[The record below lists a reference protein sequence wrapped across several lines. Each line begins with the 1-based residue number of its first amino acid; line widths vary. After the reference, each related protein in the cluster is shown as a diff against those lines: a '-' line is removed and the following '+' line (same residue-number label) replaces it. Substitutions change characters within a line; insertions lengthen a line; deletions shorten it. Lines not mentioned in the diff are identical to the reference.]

1 MLTLKEIS
9 LRQGKRTYL
18 DEVSFTAEAGRIT
31 AIVGTRSAGRTEL
44 VRVIM
49 GLISPDEGRVEL
61 EDFELDF
68 GDRQNFGYLPA
79 ERGGYPNMR
88 VIDQIVYLARLH
100 GITLGAAERNALTL
114 LSHLELADRGYAP
127 LKNLSGTEIARVD
140 IAATLAADPDVVVI
154 DDAFAGLD
162 SQSLRLVMS
171 LLRAHASSGVP
182 VVLATDDWEAAQTFA
197 DDVVILGQGR
207 VTAAGSV
214 DELLAEAKY
223 RVATGD
229 AEAARRS
236 LDARTGISDVT
247 VVEGAG
253 EVVTFRAEDAREAA
267 AGVAALADVKN
278 FDSVRP
284 TLAEQYKEAL

>member
-1 MLTLKEIS
+1 MLTLNEVS
-9 LRQGKRTYL
+9 LRKGKRTYL

-31 AIVGTRSAGRTEL
+31 AVVGTRSAGRTEL

-49 GLISPDEGRVEL
+49 GLISPDEGTVEL
-61 EDFELDF
+61 EGHELEY
-68 GDRQNFGYLPA
+68 GDRQNFGYLPG

-114 LSHLELADRGYAP
+114 LSRLELADRGYAP
-127 LKNLSGTEIARVD
+127 LKNLSGAEIARVD

-162 SQSLRLVMS
+162 AKSTELVMS

-182 VVLATDDWEAAQTFA
+182 VILATDDWEAAEKHA
-197 DDVVILGQGR
+197 DDIVALSQGR
-207 VTAAGSV
+207 VTASGSV
-214 DELLAEAKY
+214 DDLLGEHRY
-223 RVATGD
+223 RVALAN
-229 AEAARRS
+229 AEAAAKTLSGRS
-236 LDARTGISDVT
+236 GITEIEVIDT
-247 VVEGAG
+247 VI
-253 EVVTFRAEDAREAA
+253 TFRANDPGSAA
-267 AGVAALADVKN
+267 ATVARLERVES
-278 FDSVRP
+278 FERIRP

>member
-9 LRQGKRTYL
+9 LRRGKRTYL
-18 DEVSFTAEAGRIT
+18 DEVSFTAKAGRIT

-49 GLISPDEGRVEL
+49 GLISADSGTIEL

-88 VIDQIVYLARLH
+88 VIDQVVYLARLH

-127 LKNLSGTEIARVD
+127 LKNLAGTEIARVD
-140 IAATLAADPDVVVI
+140 IAATLAADPDVVII
-154 DDAFAGLD
+154 DDAFSGLD
-162 SQSLRLVMS
+162 AQSTKLTVS

-182 VVLATDDWEAAQTFA
+182 VVLATDDWDAAQAHA
-197 DDVVILGQGR
+197 DDVVLISQGK
-207 VTAAGSV
+207 VAAAGSV
-214 DELLAEAKY
+214 EKLRGAAKY
-223 RVATGD
+223 RVELD
-229 AEAARRS
+229 NAEAAAKT
-236 LDARTGISDVT
+236 LKARKGVRDVA
-247 VVEGAG
+247 VVDRTDN
-253 EVVTFRAEDAREAA
+253 VLSFRADDAKSAA
-267 AGVAALADVKN
+267 ASVAALDGVKS
-278 FDSVRP
+278 FESVRP
-284 TLAEQYKEAL
+284 TLAEQYEEAL

>member
-1 MLTLKEIS
+1 MLTLKEIT
-9 LRQGKRTYL
+9 LRKGKRTYL
-18 DEVSFTAEAGRIT
+18 DEVSFTAQAGRIT

-49 GLISPDEGRVEL
+49 GLISPDEGTVAL

-79 ERGGYPNMR
+79 ERGGYPSMR

-114 LSHLELADRGYAP
+114 LSRLELADRGYAP
-127 LKNLSGTEIARVD
+127 LKNLSGTEVARVD

-162 SQSLRLVMS
+162 MESTELVMS
-171 LLRAHASSGVP
+171 LLRAHAASGVP
-182 VVLATDDWEAAQTFA
+182 VVLATDNWEAAQAYA
-197 DDVVILGQGR
+197 DDVVVLNQGR
-207 VTAAGSV
+207 ISVTGGV
-214 DELLAEAKY
+214 QDLRGDTKY
-223 RVATGD
+223 RVEIAD
-229 AEAARRS
+229 AEAAAKS
-236 LDARTGISDVT
+236 LEKRKDISDVA
-247 VVEGAG
+247 VLDSEESAIS
-253 EVVTFRAEDAREAA
+253 FRAADAGAA
-267 AGVAALADVKN
+267 AQSVAALNGVKS
-278 FDSVRP
+278 FESVRP

>member
-9 LRQGKRTYL
+9 LRKGKRTYL
-18 DEVSFTAEAGRIT
+18 DEVSFTAKAGRVT

-49 GLISPDEGRVEL
+49 GLISADEGSIEL

-154 DDAFAGLD
+154 DDAFSGLD
-162 SQSLRLVMS
+162 AQSTRLVMS

-182 VVLATDDWEAAQTFA
+182 VVIATDDWEAAQTYA
-197 DDVVILGQGR
+197 DDVVLISQGK
-207 VTAAGSV
+207 VAAAGSV
-214 DELLAEAKY
+214 EKLRGAAKY
-223 RVATGD
+223 RVELD
-229 AEAARRS
+229 NAEAAAQTLKSRR
-236 LDARTGISDVT
+236 GVSDVS
-247 VVEGAG
+247 VVDRRDN
-253 EVVTFRAEDAREAA
+253 VISFRAEDAKSAA
-267 AGVAALADVKN
+267 ATVATLDGVKS
-278 FDSVRP
+278 FESVRP

>member
-1 MLTLKEIS
+1 MLTLKEVS
-9 LRQGKRTYL
+9 LRKGKRTYL
-18 DEVSFTAEAGRIT
+18 DEVSFTAQAGRIT

-49 GLISPDEGRVEL
+49 GLISPDEGTVKL

-114 LSHLELADRGYAP
+114 LSRLELADRGYAP

-154 DDAFAGLD
+154 DDAFSGLD
-162 SQSLRLVMS
+162 SASTELVMS
-171 LLRAHASSGVP
+171 LLRAHAASGVP
-182 VVLATDDWEAAQTFA
+182 VILATDNWEAAQAHA
-197 DDVVILGQGR
+197 DDVVVLNQGR
-207 VTAAGSV
+207 TSVSGSV
-214 DELLAEAKY
+214 EELRSDVKY
-223 RVATGD
+223 RVELTD
-229 AEAARRS
+229 AEAGVKS
-236 LDARTGISDVT
+236 LEERAGISDVAVLDSADN
-247 VVEGAG
+247 VVS
-253 EVVTFRAEDAREAA
+253 FRAADAGSAA
-267 AGVAALADVKN
+267 QTVAALNGVKS
-278 FDSVRP
+278 FESVRP

>member
-9 LRQGKRTYL
+9 LRKGKRTYL

-49 GLISPDEGRVEL
+49 GLISADEGTVEL

-127 LKNLSGTEIARVD
+127 LKNLSGAEVARVD

-162 SQSLRLVMS
+162 AASLRLVTS

-182 VVLATDDWEAAQTFA
+182 VILATDDWEAAQTFA
-197 DDVVILGQGR
+197 DDVIVLSQGR
-207 VTAAGSV
+207 VTASGSV
-214 DELLAEAKY
+214 DELLGDPHY
-223 RVATGD
+223 RVEAND
-229 AEAARRS
+229 AEAARSALESRS
-236 LDARTGISDVT
+236 GISAVT
-247 VVEGAG
+247 VADRAG
-253 EVVTFRAEDAREAA
+253 DVISFRADDAKTAA
-267 AGVAALADVKN
+267 AGVAAIDGLKN
-278 FDSVRP
+278 FESVRP

>member
-9 LRQGKRTYL
+9 LRKGKRTYL
-18 DEVSFTAEAGRIT
+18 DEVSFTAQAGRIT

-49 GLISPDEGRVEL
+49 GLISPDEGTVEL

-79 ERGGYPNMR
+79 ERGGYPSMR

-114 LSHLELADRGYAP
+114 LSRLELADRGYAP

-162 SQSLRLVMS
+162 MESTELVMS
-171 LLRAHASSGVP
+171 LLRAHAASGVP
-182 VVLATDDWEAAQTFA
+182 VVVATDNWEAAQAYA
-197 DDVVILGQGR
+197 DDVVVLNQGR
-207 VTAAGSV
+207 IGVTGSV
-214 DELLAEAKY
+214 QNLRGDTKY
-223 RVATGD
+223 RVEIAD
-229 AEAARRS
+229 AEAGAKS
-236 LDARTGISDVT
+236 LEKRKGISDVA
-247 VVEGAG
+247 VLDSAEGAIS
-253 EVVTFRAEDAREAA
+253 FRAADAGAA
-267 AGVAALADVKN
+267 AQSVAALNGVKS
-278 FDSVRP
+278 FESVRP

>member
-1 MLTLKEIS
+1 M
-9 LRQGKRTYL
+9 
-18 DEVSFTAEAGRIT
+18 TAEAGRIT

-49 GLISPDEGRVEL
+49 GLIAADEGTVEL

-114 LSHLELADRGYAP
+114 LSHLDLADRGYAP
-127 LKNLSGTEIARVD
+127 LKNLSGAEIARVD
-140 IAATLAADPDVVVI
+140 IAATLAADPDVVVL

-162 SQSLRLVMS
+162 AASLRLVMS

-182 VVLATDDWEAAQTFA
+182 VILATDDWEAAQTFA
-197 DDVVILGQGR
+197 DDVIVLGQGK
-207 VTAAGSV
+207 VTASGSV
-214 DELLAEAKY
+214 EKLLGDPRY
-223 RVATGD
+223 RVETTD
-229 AEAARRS
+229 TEAAES
-236 LDARTGISDVT
+236 ALKSRTGISDVSVSRGEGS
-247 VVEGAG
+247 VVS
-253 EVVTFRAEDAREAA
+253 FRADDAKTAA
-267 AGVAALADVKN
+267 AAVAELKSVKN
-278 FDSVRP
+278 FESVRP

>member
-9 LRQGKRTYL
+9 LRKGKRTYL
-18 DEVSFTAEAGRIT
+18 DEVSFTAKAGRVT

-49 GLISPDEGRVEL
+49 GLISADEGSIEL

-154 DDAFAGLD
+154 DDAFSGLD
-162 SQSLRLVMS
+162 AQSTRLVMS

-182 VVLATDDWEAAQTFA
+182 VVIATDDWEAAQTYA
-197 DDVVILGQGR
+197 DDVVLISQGK
-207 VTAAGSV
+207 VAAAGSV
-214 DELLAEAKY
+214 EKLRGAAKY
-223 RVATGD
+223 RVELD
-229 AEAARRS
+229 NAEAAAKTLKSRR
-236 LDARTGISDVT
+236 GVSDVS
-247 VVEGAG
+247 VVDRRDN
-253 EVVTFRAEDAREAA
+253 VISFRAEDAKSAA
-267 AGVAALADVKN
+267 ATVATLDGVKS
-278 FDSVRP
+278 FESVRP

>member
-18 DEVSFTAEAGRIT
+18 DEVSFTAKAGRIT
-31 AIVGTRSAGRTEL
+31 AIIGTRSAGRTEL

-49 GLISPDEGRVEL
+49 GLISADEGTVKL
-61 EDFELDF
+61 EGHELDF
-68 GDRQNFGYLPA
+68 GDRQNFGYLPG

-114 LSHLELADRGYAP
+114 LSQLELADRGYAP

-162 SQSLRLVMS
+162 LKSMELVMD
-171 LLRAHASSGVP
+171 LLGAHAASGVP
-182 VVLATDDWEAAQTFA
+182 VILATDDWEFAQKYA
-197 DDVVILGQGR
+197 DDVVVLNQGR
-207 VTAAGSV
+207 VLAKGSV
-214 DELLAEAKY
+214 SDLLGETKYQVELAEA
-223 RVATGD
+223 D
-229 AEAARRS
+229 AALRALS
-236 LDARTGISDVT
+236 SSDGISDV
-247 VVEGAG
+247 
-253 EVVTFRAEDAREAA
+253 EVIDTHGNIISFRAEDAMAA
-267 AGVAALADVKN
+267 ALTVSRLGGVTG
-278 FDSVRP
+278 FDRVRP
-284 TLAEQYKEAL
+284 TLAEQYKEVL

>member
-1 MLTLKEIS
+1 VLTLREIS
-9 LRQGKRTYL
+9 LRKGKRTYL

-49 GLISPDEGRVEL
+49 GLITADEGSVEL

-127 LKNLSGTEIARVD
+127 LKNLSGAEIARVD

-162 SQSLRLVMS
+162 AESLRLVMS

-182 VVLATDDWEAAQTFA
+182 VVLATNDWEAAQTFA
-197 DDVVILGQGR
+197 DDVIILSQGR
-207 VTAAGSV
+207 VTASGSV
-214 DELLAEAKY
+214 EKLLGGLRYRIEAD
-223 RVATGD
+223 D
-229 AEAARRS
+229 AEAARSALESRQ
-236 LDARTGISDVT
+236 GISDVT
-247 VVEGAG
+247 AADRDETVIS
-253 EVVTFRAEDAREAA
+253 FRADDAKTAA
-267 AGVAALADVKN
+267 AGAAAIDGLKN
-278 FDSVRP
+278 FESVRP

>member
-9 LRQGKRTYL
+9 LRKGKRTYL
-18 DEVSFTAEAGRIT
+18 DEVSFTAKAGRVT

-49 GLISPDEGRVEL
+49 GLISADEGSIEL

-114 LSHLELADRGYAP
+114 LSHLELADRGYAA

-154 DDAFAGLD
+154 DDAFSGLD
-162 SQSLRLVMS
+162 AQSTRLVMS

-182 VVLATDDWEAAQTFA
+182 VVIATDDWEAAQTYA
-197 DDVVILGQGR
+197 DDVVLISQGK
-207 VTAAGSV
+207 VAAAGSV
-214 DELLAEAKY
+214 EKLRGAAKY
-223 RVATGD
+223 RVELD
-229 AEAARRS
+229 NAEAAAQTLKSRR
-236 LDARTGISDVT
+236 GVSDVS
-247 VVEGAG
+247 VVDRRDN
-253 EVVTFRAEDAREAA
+253 VISFRAEDAKSAA
-267 AGVAALADVKN
+267 ATVATLDGVKS
-278 FDSVRP
+278 FESVRP

>member
-9 LRQGKRTYL
+9 LRKGKRTYL
-18 DEVSFTAEAGRIT
+18 DEVSFTAQAGRIT

-44 VRVIM
+44 IRVIM
-49 GLISPDEGRVEL
+49 GLISPDEGTVKL

-79 ERGGYPNMR
+79 ERGGYPSMR

-114 LSHLELADRGYAP
+114 LSRLELADRGYAP

-154 DDAFAGLD
+154 DDAFVGLD
-162 SQSLRLVMS
+162 SQSTELVMS
-171 LLRAHASSGVP
+171 LLRAHAASGVP
-182 VVLATDDWEAAQTFA
+182 VVLATDNWEAAQNHA
-197 DDVVILGQGR
+197 DDVVVLNQGR
-207 VTAAGSV
+207 ISAAGSV
-214 DELLAEAKY
+214 QELRSDVKY
-223 RVATGD
+223 RVVLTD
-229 AEAARRS
+229 AEAAAAS
-236 LDARTGISDVT
+236 LEKRAGIRDVA
-247 VVEGAG
+247 VIDSADGIVG
-253 EVVTFRAEDAREAA
+253 FRAADAGSAA
-267 AGVAALADVKN
+267 QTVAALNGVKS
-278 FDSVRP
+278 FESVRP

>member
-1 MLTLKEIS
+1 MLTLKEVS
-9 LRQGKRTYL
+9 LRKGKRTYL
-18 DEVSFTAEAGRIT
+18 DEVSFTAQAGRIT

-49 GLISPDEGRVEL
+49 GLISPDEGTVKL

-114 LSHLELADRGYAP
+114 LSRLELADRGYAP

-154 DDAFAGLD
+154 DDAFSGLD
-162 SQSLRLVMS
+162 SESTELVMS
-171 LLRAHASSGVP
+171 LLRAHAASGVP
-182 VVLATDDWEAAQTFA
+182 VILATDNWEAAQAHA
-197 DDVVILGQGR
+197 DDVVVLNQGR
-207 VTAAGSV
+207 TSVSGSV
-214 DELLAEAKY
+214 QELRSDVKY
-223 RVATGD
+223 RVKVSD
-229 AEAARRS
+229 AEAAAKTAEKR
-236 LDARTGISDVT
+236 AGISDVAILDSEDS
-247 VVEGAG
+247 VIS
-253 EVVTFRAEDAREAA
+253 FRAADAGSAA
-267 AGVAALADVKN
+267 QTVAALNGVKS
-278 FDSVRP
+278 FESVRP

>member
-1 MLTLKEIS
+1 MLTLKEVS
-9 LRQGKRTYL
+9 LRKGKRTYL
-18 DEVSFTAEAGRIT
+18 DEVSFTAQAGRIT

-44 VRVIM
+44 ARVIM
-49 GLISPDEGRVEL
+49 GLISPDEGSVSL

-88 VIDQIVYLARLH
+88 VIDQVVYLARLH

-114 LSHLELADRGYAP
+114 LSRLELADRGYAP

-154 DDAFAGLD
+154 DDAFSGLD
-162 SQSLRLVMS
+162 SRSTELVTS
-171 LLRAHASSGVP
+171 LLRAHAASGVP
-182 VVLATDDWEAAQTFA
+182 VILATDDWEAAQAYA
-197 DDVVILGQGR
+197 DDVVVLSQGR
-207 VTAAGSV
+207 ASMSGSV
-214 DELLAEAKY
+214 EELRANVKY
-223 RVATGD
+223 RVELPD
-229 AEAARRS
+229 AEAAV
-236 LDARTGISDVT
+236 RTLEKRAGISDVA
-247 VVEGAG
+247 VDDGADDIIS
-253 EVVTFRAEDAREAA
+253 FRAVDAGCAA
-267 AGVAALADVKN
+267 QTVAALNGVKS

>member
-1 MLTLKEIS
+1 MKEIS
-9 LRQGKRTYL
+9 LRKGKRTYL
-18 DEVSFTAEAGRIT
+18 DEVSFTAQAGRIT

-49 GLISPDEGRVEL
+49 GLISPDEGSVKL

-114 LSHLELADRGYAP
+114 LSRLELADRGYAP
-127 LKNLSGTEIARVD
+127 LKNLSGSEIARVD

-162 SQSLRLVMS
+162 AQSTELVTS
-171 LLRAHASSGVP
+171 LLRAHAASGVP
-182 VVLATDDWEAAQTFA
+182 VILATDDWEAAQAHA
-197 DDVVILGQGR
+197 DDVIVLNQGR
-207 VTAAGSV
+207 TSVSGSV
-214 DELLAEAKY
+214 AQLRDDVKY
-223 RVATGD
+223 RVELTD
-229 AEAARRS
+229 AEAAARS
-236 LDARTGISDVT
+236 LGKRAGISDVA
-247 VVEGAG
+247 VDDSDDDVIS
-253 EVVTFRAEDAREAA
+253 FRASDAGTAA
-267 AGVAALADVKN
+267 KTVAELDGVKS

>member
-9 LRQGKRTYL
+9 LRKGKRTYL

-49 GLISPDEGRVEL
+49 GLISADEGSVQL

-114 LSHLELADRGYAP
+114 LSHLDLADRGYAP
-127 LKNLSGTEIARVD
+127 LKNLSGAEIARVD

-162 SQSLRLVMS
+162 ATSLRLVMK

-182 VVLATDDWEAAQTFA
+182 VILATDDWEAAQTFA
-197 DDVVILGQGR
+197 DDVIVLSQGK
-207 VTAAGSV
+207 VTASGSV
-214 DELLAEAKY
+214 DKLLGDPHY
-223 RVATGD
+223 RVETKD
-229 AEAARRS
+229 AEAARSALESRS
-236 LDARTGISDVT
+236 GIS
-247 VVEGAG
+247 A
-253 EVVTFRAEDAREAA
+253 AEIANRDDNIISFHAADAKTAA
-267 AGVAALADVKN
+267 AAVAALDGVKN
-278 FDSVRP
+278 FESVRP

>member
-1 MLTLKEIS
+1 VLTLKEVS
-9 LRQGKRTYL
+9 LRKGKRTYL

-31 AIVGTRSAGRTEL
+31 AIVGTRAAGRTEL

-49 GLISPDEGRVEL
+49 GLISADEGSVEL
-61 EDFELDF
+61 EGFELDF
-68 GDRQNFGYLPA
+68 GDRQNFGYLPG

-127 LKNLSGTEIARVD
+127 LKNLSGAEIARVD
-140 IAATLAADPDVVVI
+140 IAATLAADPDVVVL

-162 SQSLRLVMS
+162 AASLRLVMK

-182 VVLATDDWEAAQTFA
+182 VIVATDDWEAAQTYA
-197 DDVVILGQGR
+197 DDVIVLSQGK
-207 VTAAGSV
+207 VTASGSV
-214 DELLAEAKY
+214 EKLLGDPSY
-223 RVATGD
+223 RVETTD
-229 AEAARRS
+229 TEAARS
-236 LDARTGISDVT
+236 ALESRTGISDVSVADGES
-247 VVEGAG
+247 VVA
-253 EVVTFRAEDAREAA
+253 FRAADAKTAAEAV
-267 AGVAALADVKN
+267 AGLKSVKN
-278 FDSVRP
+278 FESVRP